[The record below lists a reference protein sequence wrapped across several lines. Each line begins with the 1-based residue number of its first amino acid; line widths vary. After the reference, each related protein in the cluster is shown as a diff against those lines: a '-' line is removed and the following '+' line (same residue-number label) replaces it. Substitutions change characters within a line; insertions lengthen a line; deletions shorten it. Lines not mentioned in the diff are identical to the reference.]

1 MRKLEQG
8 ELFSTPS
15 GFTLPNYDAQNLS
28 NLQSAEKLATY
39 FSSISQEFSPINI
52 EDSSPKVKML
62 LKDAEKQKK
71 PVLEPNEVYHRI
83 NRSKNQNQLFKVIYL
98 SS

>member
-1 MRKLEQG
+1 M
-8 ELFSTPS
+8 
-15 GFTLPNYDAQNLS
+15 
-28 NLQSAEKLATY
+28 Y

-71 PVLEPNEVYHRI
+71 PVLEPYEVYHRI
-83 NRSKNQNQLFKVIYL
+83 NRSKKPKSTVQGIGKRPRQQQAPLVGL
-98 SS
+98 SFCYTKQKALKG